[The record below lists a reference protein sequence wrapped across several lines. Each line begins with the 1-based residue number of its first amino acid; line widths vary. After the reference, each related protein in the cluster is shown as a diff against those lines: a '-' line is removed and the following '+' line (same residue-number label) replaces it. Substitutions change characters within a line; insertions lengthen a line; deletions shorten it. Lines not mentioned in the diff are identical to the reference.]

1 MFNRAVVPV
10 CVVAPSGAKRV
21 PPPPPP
27 VRGAGGE
34 WSPDRAHGP
43 ERCHGAS
50 SERKSTGDRGDRGH
64 PVPQRPGPEQPT
76 WPPGWLEGG
85 AGTPKMLGWGD
96 WGGPMWGCGGSCTL
110 SSARCWGAG
119 GKRRKAGA
127 WLGVP
132 LLGVPRCGVT
142 PHPKPS
148 FFPPRSP
155 GAEQEGPVEGRE
167 TRLRVV
173 LRVRPLTCT
182 ETRRGDR
189 QVVHSLGDGTVH
201 VSAARHDATFG
212 FSAVF
217 DAGASQ
223 EAVFEGS
230 GMRQLVELAIDGF
243 SCTVFAFGQTGS
255 GKTYTLMGPLGQVQ
269 QRPRE
274 QDGLLTAWGGG
285 SGCAVTPSVSTER
298 GPGGAGADAEILR
311 LPPGAQ
317 PQPRP
322 RPGAQCLLPGDLQRA
337 GKRSPGP
344 PPPPCTIPTAPPLP
358 SIRLSPPQVRDLLSP
373 GPPCA
378 LPLRWSKT
386 RGFYAENQLSV
397 DFESLETIIDLLL
410 QGSRRRRTSAHALNK
425 HSSRSHALLTIRIR
439 SRAVSTNPAPG
450 TKGRAGGLDLALRL
464 RPPLPEDI
472 LVGLRTTPS
481 SSPGKQGTLC
491 FVDLAGSERVKDT
504 GSTGELCVEANNI
517 NRSLLALGHCIS
529 LLAKPQG
536 KRMHIP
542 YRDSKLTRLLARS
555 LGGWGVTL
563 MVACISPSSRCL
575 SETLS
580 TLHYASRARRVTT
593 RPVANR
599 VPREKLLQSLEEEI
613 RALQLENLSLRQQLC
628 LPTVPTRSGEV
639 LGTPPRPGAQPG
651 WAGRSGPGGP
661 RCSPP
666 EGQLLTEGAPA
677 WPSLYGLLRD
687 FVVEN
692 EQLRQP
698 HKSPDPGGDIPSYRA
713 PRSSC
718 SSQVPLRSTHI
729 PLGHP
734 TQLQQPHAMPTS
746 GHQLPVSAGT
756 PGTPWG
762 LQGACTNTRCP
773 LPPAETASCLRLPP
787 VLPRAARCPRAPGA
801 AGAPRATA
809 GPRWHPAAW
818 PGGRG
823 SAQLPAT
830 PGKEELGKEQELVSA
845 AHGATGQPGAQPR
858 EKGRAFGPAMARA
871 RSAGARSRRSRPSA
885 AVGRGPGVA
894 GGADLS
900 SHSLTGAGTS
910 RGDPAPCNQPQP
922 GCNQGHNHSPPG
934 HNRPRGP
941 HGPRVAHLT
950 PTDSQTDRPTLQ
962 PARRSWFIAV

>member
-1 MFNRAVVPV
+1 
-10 CVVAPSGAKRV
+10 
-21 PPPPPP
+21 
-27 VRGAGGE
+27 AGGAQPGRRHRPRKCDLPTGSRSL
-34 WSPDRAHGP
+34 WTSPQKKNNHRH
-43 ERCHGAS
+43 R
-50 SERKSTGDRGDRGH
+50 
-64 PVPQRPGPEQPT
+64 PQ
-76 WPPGWLEGG
+76 
-85 AGTPKMLGWGD
+85 
-96 WGGPMWGCGGSCTL
+96 
-110 SSARCWGAG
+110 
-119 GKRRKAGA
+119 
-127 WLGVP
+127 
-132 LLGVPRCGVT
+132 
-142 PHPKPS
+142 
-148 FFPPRSP
+148 
-155 GAEQEGPVEGRE
+155 
-167 TRLRVV
+167 
-173 LRVRPLTCT
+173 
-182 ETRRGDR
+182 
-189 QVVHSLGDGTVH
+189 

-255 GKTYTLMGPLGQVQ
+255 GKTYTLMGPLGQSEAPAVLGLM
-269 QRPRE
+269 QRSFAC
-274 QDGLLTAWGGG
+274 LLEH
-285 SGCAVTPSVSTER
+285 SRSH
-298 GPGGAGADAEILR
+298 GPGLALSASYLEIYNE
-311 LPPGAQ
+311 
-317 PQPRP
+317 
-322 RPGAQCLLPGDLQRA
+322 
-337 GKRSPGP
+337 
-344 PPPPCTIPTAPPLP
+344 
-358 SIRLSPPQVRDLLSP
+358 QVRDLLSP

-439 SRAVSTNPAPG
+439 SRA
-450 TKGRAGGLDLALRL
+450 
-464 RPPLPEDI
+464 
-472 LVGLRTTPS
+472 PS

-536 KRMHIP
+536 KRTHIP

-651 WAGRSGPGGP
+651 WAGRSGPGG
-661 RCSPP
+661 
-666 EGQLLTEGAPA
+666 
-677 WPSLYGLLRD
+677 LYGLLRD

-692 EQLRQP
+692 EQLRYGGVLLERAGPTKRGSRSQRAPRLCSTQCLPLRDVDVCPREALEAGLEALCRLPVPYPAPSLLPRQP
-698 HKSPDPGGDIPSYRA
+698 HKSPDPGGDIPSCRA

-718 SSQVPLRSTHI
+718 GSRVPLRSTHV

-762 LQGACTNTRCP
+762 LQEACTNTRCP
-773 LPPAETASCLRLPP
+773 LPLAETASCLRLPP
-787 VLPRAARCPRAPGA
+787 VLPRAARCPRAPGMFCVPLDG
-801 AGAPRATA
+801 AGRAQQHPHSSCSAPRCC
-809 GPRWHPAAW
+809 
-818 PGGRG
+818 RG
-823 SAQLPAT
+823 SPCHSRSPLASRCLARRTWLCPA
-830 PGKEELGKEQELVSA
+830 PGHTRERGERWGWGHPWGIRKAPGTWGGSKLGFCSRQELGKEQELVSA

-871 RSAGARSRRSRPSA
+871 RSAGARR
-885 AVGRGPGVA
+885 
-894 GGADLS
+894 
-900 SHSLTGAGTS
+900 
-910 RGDPAPCNQPQP
+910 
-922 GCNQGHNHSPPG
+922 
-934 HNRPRGP
+934 
-941 HGPRVAHLT
+941 
-950 PTDSQTDRPTLQ
+950 
-962 PARRSWFIAV
+962 